1 MAPTVSLFAKR
12 HPVNC
17 PQRVAFIAPST
28 GRRLVAPQCTA
39 SNLDQGRTIVREEHE
54 ALTAFS
60 RRETLGLS
68 IAAVTTVVLGARP
81 SQAIQGLTAG
91 RIPGLSKEPDEEGFY
106 MYVRPEGKSGG
117 HGVGWSEIPPYKF
130 RVPKG
135 WEEIPVSIADL
146 GGTEI
151 DLRYQN
157 KEQGDLAVVVA
168 PVLRFM
174 DVGFNAKVNLESVG
188 TPQRVIEGFAPEL
201 FGRPL
206 DEGDVLS
213 TEVATRED
221 GGLYYLWELKPHNL
235 VAATATKNR
244 VFILTLTSSARQWK
258 KHAADLRVI
267 QQSFRVRQ
275 D

>member
-1 MAPTVSLFAKR
+1 MAPAVPLFAKG
-12 HPVNC
+12 HAVNC
-17 PQRVAFIAPST
+17 PKRLAFTAPSS
-28 GRRLVAPQCTA
+28 GRRFVAPQCIA
-39 SNLDQGRTIVREEHE
+39 SRPDQERTIVREERE
-54 ALTAFS
+54 ACGTFS

-68 IAAVTTVVLGARP
+68 IAAATTLSLIGRP

-130 RVPKG
+130 KVPKG
-135 WEEIPVSIADL
+135 WDEIPVSIADL

-151 DLRYQN
+151 DLRYQS
-157 KEQGDLAVVVA
+157 KEQGDMAVVVA

-174 DVGFNAKVNLESVG
+174 DVGFNAKVNLQSVG
-188 TPQRVIEGFAPEL
+188 PPQRVIEGFAPEL

-206 DEGDVLS
+206 DEGDVLA

-221 GGLYYLWELKPHNL
+221 GGLYYLWEVKPHNL

-267 QQSFRVRQ
+267 QQSFRVQ
-275 D
+275 QE